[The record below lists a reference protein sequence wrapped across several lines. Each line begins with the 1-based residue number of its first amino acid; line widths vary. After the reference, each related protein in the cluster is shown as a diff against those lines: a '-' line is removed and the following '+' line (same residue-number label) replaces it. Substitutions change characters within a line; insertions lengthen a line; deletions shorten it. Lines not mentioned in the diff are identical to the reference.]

1 MNAIEESKKVDYQFF
16 PTLIEDYQDNKM
28 TLSVIIDCYFNL
40 GYVKESVESALN
52 QDYPNVEIMLIDNG
66 ASEDISSY
74 LKRIYN
80 NNKNI
85 ALLVYK
91 ENQFDWE
98 YDELFVLFCW
108 NAALDRCKGE
118 FVTHLSYDDKFSM
131 FDINIFLNSEC
142 LFRSFSME

>member
-80 NNKNI
+80 NKNC
-85 ALLVYK
+85 
-91 ENQFDWE
+91 N
-98 YDELFVLFCW
+98 C
-108 NAALDRCKGE
+108 
-118 FVTHLSYDDKFSM
+118 
-131 FDINIFLNSEC
+131 
-142 LFRSFSME
+142 